1 VIDRSLLVLVNGESA
16 LCDQP
21 TTMAAVV
28 MLSAGAMEQHHTV
41 ARDLDEKVCRLD
53 FMHDVVT
60 GLRHHRPG
68 DVLPSVD
75 RGSAVAPGLS
85 CGSPRS
91 TVTPVQRRLQQRP
104 HGLCVLVHHRFE
116 RFPLVHAVSNQLTFA
131 NLRVEI

>member
-53 FMHDVVT
+53 FMHDVVSPPSWTCFRRWT
-60 GLRHHRPG
+60 G
-68 DVLPSVD
+68 
-75 RGSAVAPGLS
+75 AV
-85 CGSPRS
+85 R
-91 TVTPVQRRLQQRP
+91 
-104 HGLCVLVHHRFE
+104 
-116 RFPLVHAVSNQLTFA
+116 
-131 NLRVEI
+131 